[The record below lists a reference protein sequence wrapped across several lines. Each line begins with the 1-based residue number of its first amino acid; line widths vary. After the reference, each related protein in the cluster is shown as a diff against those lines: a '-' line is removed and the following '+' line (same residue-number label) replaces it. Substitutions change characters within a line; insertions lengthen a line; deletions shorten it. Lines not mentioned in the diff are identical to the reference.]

1 MGLMLVMLA
10 NGLAQEPIVLFRIF
24 VQCFP
29 ICISGKT
36 FEALAMFVLLLF
48 GLALASS
55 SYCLNRIL
63 GSLIS
68 SVFVSIA
75 LLTMAMVSLL
85 FTLFFTRTMVTV
97 FTHFHL
103 PFQPNI

>member
-1 MGLMLVMLA
+1 MSVMSVHGWARAL
-10 NGLAQEPIVLFRIF
+10 IVLFHIF

-29 ICISGKT
+29 TCISDKT
-36 FEALAMFVLLLF
+36 FEALTKFVLLLF

-55 SYCLNRIL
+55 SCCLNRIL

-75 LLTMAMVSLL
+75 LSTQAVASLL
-85 FTLFFTRTMVTV
+85 FTLFFTSTMATV
-97 FTHFHL
+97 FPHFHS

>member
-1 MGLMLVMLA
+1 MLVMSVHGWA
-10 NGLAQEPIVLFRIF
+10 RGLIVLFHIF
-24 VQCFP
+24 AQCFP
-29 ICISGKT
+29 TCISDKT
-36 FEALAMFVLLLF
+36 FEALTQFVLLLF

-55 SYCLNRIL
+55 NCCLNRIL

-75 LLTMAMVSLL
+75 LLTKAVVSLL
-85 FTLFFTRTMVTV
+85 STLFFTSTMATV
-97 FTHFHL
+97 STHFHS